1 MYPTIFNQSLLSIAS
16 ITLIFLL
23 KLFHYTISLLLI
35 FLIHSFS
42 YSSSIQIL
50 LSSIPKTIQPNYLQT
65 TPIHF
70 HLYHNPPQYT
80 LIHFPREP
88 KSKKKSHKARP
99 TLYSPSSLSILE
111 TRRKLQILF
120 LHRIAYPPWNEL
132 DPTSASLDKP
142 LFCW

>member
-80 LIHFPREP
+80 LIHFPRES
-88 KSKKKSHKARP
+88 KSKKKKPQSSSNSLLPLLPLNSGNAQKIANSFS
-99 TLYSPSSLSILE
+99 SPYSLSTVE
-111 TRRKLQILF
+111 RTRSNK
-120 LHRIAYPPWNEL
+120 RI
-132 DPTSASLDKP
+132 TG
-142 LFCW
+142 